1 MKISQVLA
9 KHFGDDNS
17 DISFTDDDYAGISY
31 QHTEGGGVDLTIYD
45 NQYLRIWR
53 KEFTNP
59 ERLDNFL
66 TELLSENS

>member
-31 QHTEGGGVDLTIYD
+31 QHTEGGGVELTICAHD
-45 NQYLRIWR
+45 SIIWK